1 MNKELRLIVTRKC
14 NYDCYFCH
22 GEGVEKGTKEVFDSK
37 DYKYLVDFCK
47 RKYGWN
53 TVTITGGE
61 PLVRD
66 DILEIVNCMKE
77 LDLKTTL
84 VSNGELIDRN
94 MACFEGIDR
103 LNVSIH
109 TLNTN
114 LYDQIVQRK
123 NKLSRVIYNLSQ
135 LRNLNKDID
144 IRINMTVVKN
154 QNDTIEEF
162 ENIISLAKKVNAS
175 IKIIELFSKNKEEIV
190 PIYEIKKKLIELN
203 FKVLEEYTHK
213 IVLFDGTTKII
224 LSKIFCAAANDRY
237 NPNSYCNSFNDLFV
251 SPDGIIKL
259 CRYIKQ
265 EVSIK
270 DEVKNRDDEGLEK
283 KIKLANSLLGKH
295 CPMNTIDKL
304 AINGGNPIISKE
316 EGRFIHPKITK
327 EIENAVIEQ
336 LHDTIS
342 IYDNSN
348 IFKKFEESFAKYH
361 NKKYALVTSSGTSA
375 LHSLYDAIN
384 LREGDEVICPIYTFF
399 ATVSPIFQTG
409 AKPVFVDCDE
419 TGNID
424 YKKIEEKI
432 NNNTKAIMVTH
443 MWGYPCKMDELRKIA
458 DKYGI
463 YLLEDC
469 SHAHGGEY
477 KGKKLG
483 EWSDAAAFSVQ
494 GNKIIT
500 GGEGGIIIT
509 NNKYIYKNCILLGHY
524 NKRCKQEINKNST
537 DYKYATTGKGLKLRA
552 HPLAIRIAYE
562 QFKNIDNINS
572 IKQDMVNIIKNTI
585 DNIDGLTLNVPYEGS
600 KCSYYALI
608 IKYDPSKFNNLP
620 IERFIDAL
628 NAEGGVEY
636 DKPGSTCPLNRL
648 ELFKNP
654 SYFFPSYGKIFDE
667 NEKFVNADKFYDNSF
682 KIPVWYN
689 KEDENIVIK
698 YCEIL
703 NKVSRYYKKEVK
715 NEIL

>member
-283 KIKLANSLLGKH
+283 KIKLANSLLGKY

-399 ATVSPIFQTG
+399 ATVSSIFQTG

-483 EWSDAAAFSVQ
+483 EWSDAAAFSLQ

-667 NEKFVNADKFYDNSF
+667 NEKFVNADRFYDNSF

>member
-1 MNKELRLIVTRKC
+1 MNKALRLIVTRKC

-483 EWSDAAAFSVQ
+483 EWSDAAAFSLQ

>member
-483 EWSDAAAFSVQ
+483 EWSDAAAFSLQ

-667 NEKFVNADKFYDNSF
+667 NEKFVNADRFYDNSF

>member
-483 EWSDAAAFSVQ
+483 EWSDAAAFSLQ

>member
-483 EWSDAAAFSVQ
+483 EWSDAAAFSLQ

-572 IKQDMVNIIKNTI
+572 IKHDMVNIIKNSI

-667 NEKFVNADKFYDNSF
+667 NEKFVNADRFYDNSF

>member
-483 EWSDAAAFSVQ
+483 EWSDAAAFSLQ

-585 DNIDGLTLNVPYEGS
+585 DKIDGLTLNEPYEGS

>member
-483 EWSDAAAFSVQ
+483 EWSDAAAFSLQ

-524 NKRCKQEINKNST
+524 NKRCKQEVNKNST

>member
-1 MNKELRLIVTRKC
+1 MDKELRLIISRRC
-14 NYDCYFCH
+14 NYNCYFCH
-22 GEGVEKGTKEVFDSK
+22 GEGVEKDAEEVFDSE

-47 RKYGWN
+47 KKYGWD
-53 TVTITGGE
+53 TVTLTGGE
-61 PLVRD
+61 PLIRNDVS
-66 DILEIVNCMKE
+66 DIIDKIN
-77 LDLKTTL
+77 DLGVKITI
-84 VSNGELIDRN
+84 VSNGELIDRK
-94 MACFEGIDR
+94 MSCLDKIDR

-109 TLNTN
+109 SLNEEV
-114 LYDQIVQRK
+114 YDSIVQRK
-123 NKLSRVIYNLSQ
+123 GKLQKVIYNLSQ
-135 LRNLNKDID
+135 LRNLNKEID
-144 IRINMTVVKN
+144 IRINLTIVKGK
-154 QNDTIEEF
+154 NDDIKSLKE
-162 ENIISLAKKVNAS
+162 IINLARKINAS
-175 IKIIELFSKNKEEIV
+175 VKIIELFSENEDEVV
-190 PIYEIKKKLIELN
+190 PIYEIKKKLIKLN
-203 FKVLEEYTHK
+203 FRVFEEYTHK
-213 IVLFDGTTKII
+213 IELYDGYTKVI

-237 NPNSYCNSFNDLFV
+237 NPNGYCNSFNDLFV
-251 SPDGIIKL
+251 APNGIIKL
-259 CRYIKQ
+259 CRYLKQ

-270 DEVKNRDDEGLEK
+270 DEVKNRDNEGLDK
-283 KIKLANSLLGKH
+283 KIKLANALLGKH
-295 CPMNTIDKL
+295 CPMNIMNKL
-304 AINGGNPIISKE
+304 AINGGNPVMDKS

-327 EIENAVIEQ
+327 DIEKAVIEQ
-336 LHDTIS
+336 LNDTIS

-348 IFKKFEESFAKYH
+348 IFKKFEESFARYH

-384 LREGDEVICPIYTFF
+384 LKQGDEVICPIYTFF
-399 ATVSPIFQTG
+399 ATVTPIFQTG

-424 YKKIEEKI
+424 YKKVEEKI
-432 NNNTKAIMVTH
+432 NKNTKAIMVTH

-483 EWSDAAAFSVQ
+483 EWSDAAAFSLQ

-524 NKRCKQEINKNST
+524 NKRCKQEINPKST
-537 DYKYATTGKGLKLRA
+537 DYKYAVTGKGLKLRA

-562 QFKNIDNINS
+562 QFKNLDNIN
-572 IKQDMVNIIKNTI
+572 KVKHDMVDIIKNTV
-585 DNIDGLTLNVPYEGS
+585 DKIDGLELNVPYSGS

-608 IKYDPSKFNNLP
+608 IKYDPSKFNNTP
-620 IERFIDAL
+620 IETFIKAL
-628 NAEGGVEY
+628 NEEGGVEF

-654 SYFFPSYGKIFDE
+654 GYFYPSYSKILDE
-667 NEKFVNADKFYDNSF
+667 DEKFEEADKFYDNSF
-682 KIPVWYN
+682 KIPVWYD
-689 KEDENIVIK
+689 KEDEHIVIK
-698 YCEIL
+698 YCDIL
-703 NKVSRYYKKEVK
+703 NKVSKYYKE
-715 NEIL
+715 

>member
-1 MNKELRLIVTRKC
+1 MDKELRLIITRKC

-22 GEGVEKGTKEVFDSK
+22 GEGVEKNAKEEFNSD
-37 DYKYLVDFCK
+37 DYEYLVDFCK

-61 PLVRD
+61 PLVRN
-66 DILEIVNCMKE
+66 DILDIVQKIKK
-77 LDLKTTL
+77 LDVKTTI

-94 MACFEGIDR
+94 MSCFNEIDR

-109 TLNTN
+109 SMNEDT
-114 LYDQIVQRK
+114 YDSIIQRK
-123 NKLSRVIYNLSQ
+123 NKLSKVIHNLSQ
-135 LRNLNKDID
+135 LRNLNKKID
-144 IRINMTVVKN
+144 IRINMTIVRG
-154 QNDTIEEF
+154 QNDDIE
-162 ENIISLAKKVNAS
+162 NMKKIISLAKKVNAS
-175 IKIIELFSKNKEEIV
+175 IKIIELFTDKKEQIV
-190 PIYEIKKKLIELN
+190 PIYEIKKELIKLN

-251 SPDGIIKL
+251 SPDGVIKL
-259 CRYIKQ
+259 CRYLKQ

-270 DEVKNRDDEGLEK
+270 EEVKNRDDKGLEQ
-283 KIKLANSLLGKH
+283 KINEANKLLGKC
-295 CPMNTIDKL
+295 CPMNTTNKL
-304 AINGGNPIISKE
+304 AIDGGTPIMSKE
-316 EGRFIHPKITK
+316 KGKFVHPKITK
-327 EIENAVIEQ
+327 EIEEAVIDQ

-348 IFKKFEESFAKYH
+348 IFKKFEDEFAKYH
-361 NKKYALVTSSGTSA
+361 NKKYGLVTSSGTSA
-375 LHSLYDAIN
+375 LHSLYDAIG
-384 LREGDEVICPIYTFF
+384 LKKGDEVICPIYTFF
-399 ATVSPIFQTG
+399 ATVTPIFQTG

-419 TGNID
+419 TGNMD
-424 YKKIEEKI
+424 YKKVEEKI
-432 NNNTKAIMVTH
+432 NSNTKAIMVTH

-483 EWSDAAAFSVQ
+483 EWSDAAAFSLQ

-500 GGEGGIIIT
+500 GGEGGIVIT

-524 NKRCKQEINKNST
+524 NKRCKQEINPNST
-537 DYKYATTGKGLKLRA
+537 DYKYAVTGKGLKLRA

-562 QFKNIDNINS
+562 QFKHLDEIN
-572 IKQDMVNIIKNTI
+572 KTKHDMVEIVRNTI
-585 DNIDGLTLNVPYEGS
+585 DQIDGLSLNVPYDGS

-608 IKYDPSKFNNLP
+608 IKYDPSKFNNVP
-620 IERFIDAL
+620 IEKFIKAL
-628 NAEGGVEY
+628 NEEGGVEF

-654 SYFFPSYGKIFDE
+654 GYFFSSYDKILDE
-667 NEKFVNADKFYDNSF
+667 NEKFEQADKFYENSF

-689 KEDENIVIK
+689 KEDEEIVIK
-698 YCEIL
+698 YCDIL
-703 NKVSRYYKKEVK
+703 KKVSNYYKNKEV
-715 NEIL
+715 

>member
-1 MNKELRLIVTRKC
+1 MNKELRLIVTRRC

-22 GEGVEKGTKEVFDSK
+22 GEGVEKGTSEVFDSD

-66 DILEIVNCMKE
+66 DILNMVNDIK
-77 LDLKTTL
+77 DLGVKTTM

-94 MACFEGIDR
+94 MACFEGVDR
-103 LNVSIH
+103 LNISIH
-109 TLNTN
+109 SLDNTT
-114 LYDQIVQRK
+114 YDKIVQRK
-123 NKLSRVIYNLSQ
+123 GKLTRVIYNLSQ
-135 LRNLNKDID
+135 LRNLNKKID
-144 IRINMTVVKN
+144 IRINMTIVKN
-154 QNDTIEEF
+154 QNDGID
-162 ENIISLAKKVNAS
+162 NLKKIISLAKKVNAS

-190 PIYEIKKKLIELN
+190 PIYEIKRDLIGLN

-213 IVLFDGTTKII
+213 IVLFDGSTKII

-259 CRYIKQ
+259 CRYLKQ

-283 KIKLANSLLGKH
+283 KIKLANTLLGKH
-295 CPMNTIDKL
+295 CPMNTMDKL
-304 AINGGNPIISKE
+304 AINGGSPIISKE

-327 EIENAVIEQ
+327 KIEEAVIEQ
-336 LHDTIS
+336 LNDTIS

-348 IFKKFEESFAKYH
+348 IFKKFEDEFAKYH
-361 NKKYALVTSSGTSA
+361 NKKYSLVTSSGTSA

-384 LREGDEVICPIYTFF
+384 LQEGDEVICPIYTFF

-424 YKKIEEKI
+424 YKKIEKKI

-483 EWSDAAAFSVQ
+483 EWSDAAAFSLQ

-524 NKRCKQEINKNST
+524 NKRCKQEINPNSV
-537 DYKYATTGKGLKLRA
+537 DYKYAVTGKGLKLRA

-562 QFKNIDNINS
+562 QFKNLDKINAV
-572 IKQDMVNIIKNTI
+572 KHDMVDIVRNTI
-585 DNIDGLTLNVPYEGS
+585 EKIDGLSLNEPYEGS

-608 IKYDPSKFNNLP
+608 IKYDPHKFNDLP
-620 IERFIDAL
+620 IEEFIKAL
-628 NAEGGVEY
+628 NEEGGVEF

-654 SYFFPSYGKIFDE
+654 SYFYTTYDKILSE
-667 NEKFVNADKFYDNSF
+667 NEKFEMADRFYDNSF
-682 KIPVWYN
+682 KIPVWYD
-689 KEDENIVIK
+689 KQDENIVIK
-698 YCEIL
+698 YCDIL
-703 NKVSRYYKKEVK
+703 NKVSRYYKNKEV
-715 NEIL
+715 

>member
-162 ENIISLAKKVNAS
+162 ENIITLAKKVNAS

-283 KIKLANSLLGKH
+283 KIKLANSLLGKY

-483 EWSDAAAFSVQ
+483 EWSDAAAFSLQ

-667 NEKFVNADKFYDNSF
+667 NEKFVNADRFYDNSF

>member
-283 KIKLANSLLGKH
+283 KIKLANSLLGKY

-483 EWSDAAAFSVQ
+483 EWSDAAAFSLQ

-667 NEKFVNADKFYDNSF
+667 NEKFVNADRFYDNSF

>member
-283 KIKLANSLLGKH
+283 KIKLANSLLGKY

-483 EWSDAAAFSVQ
+483 EWSDAAAFSLQ

-572 IKQDMVNIIKNTI
+572 IKHDMVNIIKNTI

>member
-162 ENIISLAKKVNAS
+162 KNIISLAKKVNAS

-327 EIENAVIEQ
+327 EIEKAVIEQ

-483 EWSDAAAFSVQ
+483 EWSDAAAFSLQ

-524 NKRCKQEINKNST
+524 NKRCKQEINKKST

-585 DNIDGLTLNVPYEGS
+585 DKIDGLTLNEPYEGS

-667 NEKFVNADKFYDNSF
+667 NEKFVNADRFYDNSF